1 MSGVITLAKQLDF
14 ETISQHNLVISIS
27 DNSANANDRKHT
39 TAHLE
44 VRVINVE
51 DSLPY
56 TAEVEMLQTYIAS
69 PANPAGLAGIT
80 SRSALE
86 IRLLYT
92 NGTTMDITNESHR
105 YILDDVSKSNSLF
118 SVVVT
123 DGLPFV
129 IANNNGLSGSG
140 KLLVHVTNVKT
151 IEVNVTV
158 IGSIRLSMK
167 AVSYPEIP
175 GTNEVAELKQ
185 VIAGHFQRVL
195 LKVLLNLTNGD
206 QVDVSLSLNTSFVF
220 TNAQQVGGTYEI
232 GPAPR
237 NLFSVLGHGLSGSV
251 SLQAV
256 FAQSLSASVNLTLSS
271 TLLKL
276 VTINRFGLKN
286 VNTTLSGVTMV
297 TKAQPFA
304 ELQME
309 DGSIHLLD
317 NFTMYNGLL
326 TFTSSDAAVAS
337 VNPDSGVVTL
347 LSDSSTPITIT
358 ARAVSNTSI
367 TALVSFYCNL
377 EPRQGEV
384 DIGDKEGPAIPPLAT
399 NEAWTMSVRMNP
411 GKLGILAVQVE
422 IWFNTSDVQMV
433 SINTDLPYSFAHNTI
448 HIFGSVAEAKALT
461 EDIAEVV
468 FTSLKSGVPEV
479 IYRSFRTVDKDLTTV
494 PSKAAS
500 SCSSNVFGD
509 IDLDCTFDIVD
520 VAFISAYIAS
530 SKAQFTDTLG
540 SKMSAVSTSQ
550 KSSMD
555 VNWDEAI
562 DSKDATFLSFIYLDK
577 AKFVAKLTYQIPNH
591 QGISLD
597 KCALEITVELSNKDG
612 SLTSSAQAEVYF
624 LFSHSTGPVA
634 EQFSQTVFTA
644 GSKVSVEGISSV
656 QGLIKANYENG
667 KFLVA
672 AKNSDLESSNV
683 GISIIQSIPF
693 NGQRFVVPIFL
704 ASPPVST
711 GAVDVS
717 WVRSQAARNFAP
729 QRNLQFSESTTTCN
743 NQLRSVVVIVV
754 ITFEGDYVVIVSGR
768 EAQFES
774 YCVTAFS
781 VKYPDVIIYSCKA
794 SRGSII
800 VEINMTVAET
810 KRNSTLAKIWED
822 VSKGLELNFNGT
834 TIITLPKM
842 LVDGKEYGNNVP
854 VKTPEE
860 KSRMPVFIIIVACVV
875 SFVVIL
881 IIVIVVYCLYRRRQN
896 LGKINPSPPSTP
908 DEDSE
913 VKYLPEKDTRYI
925 AMSASPSRSSLQ
937 ERDGSAFRRPTPI
950 AFTDPVEPAFEEKE
964 EQLLDFQVCFV
975 MFVLKQKIDWL
986 IRE

>member
-129 IANNNGLSGSG
+129 VANNNGLSGSG

-158 IGSIRLSMK
+158 IGSIKLSMK

-175 GTNEVAELKQ
+175 GTNEVTELKQ

-206 QVDVSLSLNTSFVF
+206 RVDVSLSLNTSFVF

-286 VNTTLSGVTMV
+286 VNTTLSGVTVV
-297 TKAQPFA
+297 TKVQPFA

-367 TALVSFYCNL
+367 TAVVSFYCNL

-399 NEAWTMSVRMNP
+399 NEPWTMSVRMNP

-448 HIFGSVAEAKALT
+448 HIFGSVAEAKALM

-479 IYRSFRTVDKDLTTV
+479 IYRSFRTVDKDLTPV

-509 IDLDCTFDIVD
+509 IDFDCTFDIVD

-550 KSSMD
+550 KLSMD

-644 GSKVSVEGISSV
+644 GSKVGVEGISSV

-950 AFTDPVEPAFEEKE
+950 AFTGPVEPAFEEKE
-964 EQLLDFQVCFV
+964 EQLLDSQVCF
-975 MFVLKQKIDWL
+975 MSCSF
-986 IRE
+986 

>member
-86 IRLLYT
+86 ISLLYT

-129 IANNNGLSGSG
+129 VANNNGLSGSG

-158 IGSIRLSMK
+158 IGSIKLSMK

-175 GTNEVAELKQ
+175 GTNEVGELKQ

-206 QVDVSLSLNTSFVF
+206 QVDVSLSSNTSFVF

-286 VNTTLSGVTMV
+286 VNTTLSGVTVV

-326 TFTSSDAAVAS
+326 IFTSSDAAVAS

-367 TALVSFYCNL
+367 TAVVSFYCNL

-448 HIFGSVAEAKALT
+448 HIFGSVAEAKALK
-461 EDIAEVV
+461 EDVAEVV

-479 IYRSFRTVDKDLTTV
+479 IYRSFRTVDKDLTPV

-520 VAFISAYIAS
+520 VAFISAYTAS

-562 DSKDATFLSFIYLDK
+562 DSKDATFLSFIYLNK

-597 KCALEITVELSNKDG
+597 KCALEIRVELSNKDG

-624 LFSHSTGPVA
+624 LFSHSTGSVA

-672 AKNSDLESSNV
+672 AKNSELESSNV
-683 GISIIQSIPF
+683 GISIIQSILF

-729 QRNLQFSESTTTCN
+729 QRNLQFSESSTTCN

-774 YCVTAFS
+774 YCITAFS

-875 SFVVIL
+875 SFAVIL

-964 EQLLDFQVCFV
+964 EQLLDSQVCF
-975 MFVLKQKIDWL
+975 MSCSF
-986 IRE
+986 

>member
-92 NGTTMDITNESHR
+92 NGSTMDITNESHR
-105 YILDDVSKSNSLF
+105 YILDDVTKSNSLF

-129 IANNNGLSGSG
+129 VANNNGLSGSG

-220 TNAQQVGGTYEI
+220 ANAQQVGGTYEI

-286 VNTTLSGVTMV
+286 VNTTLSGVTVV
-297 TKAQPFA
+297 TKVQPFA

-347 LSDSSTPITIT
+347 LLDSSTPTTIT

-367 TALVSFYCNL
+367 TAVVSFYCNL

-399 NEAWTMSVRMNP
+399 NEPWTMSVRMNP

-562 DSKDATFLSFIYLDK
+562 DGKDATFLSFIYLDK
-577 AKFVAKLTYQIPNH
+577 AKFLAKLTYQIPNH

-672 AKNSDLESSNV
+672 AKNSELESSNV

-774 YCVTAFS
+774 YCITAFS

-834 TIITLPKM
+834 TIITLQKM

-875 SFVVIL
+875 S
-881 IIVIVVYCLYRRRQN
+881 
-896 LGKINPSPPSTP
+896 
-908 DEDSE
+908 
-913 VKYLPEKDTRYI
+913 
-925 AMSASPSRSSLQ
+925 
-937 ERDGSAFRRPTPI
+937 
-950 AFTDPVEPAFEEKE
+950 
-964 EQLLDFQVCFV
+964 
-975 MFVLKQKIDWL
+975 
-986 IRE
+986 

>member
-27 DNSANANDRKHT
+27 DNSANANDRKHI

-86 IRLLYT
+86 ISLLYT

-129 IANNNGLSGSG
+129 VANNNGLSGSG

-158 IGSIRLSMK
+158 IGSIKLSMK

-175 GTNEVAELKQ
+175 GTNEVGELKQ

-206 QVDVSLSLNTSFVF
+206 QVDVSLSSNTSFVF

-286 VNTTLSGVTMV
+286 VNTTLSGVTVV

-326 TFTSSDAAVAS
+326 IFTSSDAAVAS

-367 TALVSFYCNL
+367 TAVVSFYCNL

-448 HIFGSVAEAKALT
+448 HIFGSVAEAKALK
-461 EDIAEVV
+461 EDVAEVV

-479 IYRSFRTVDKDLTTV
+479 IYRSFRTVDKDLTPV

-562 DSKDATFLSFIYLDK
+562 DSKDATFLSFIYLNK

-597 KCALEITVELSNKDG
+597 KCALEIRVELSNKDG

-624 LFSHSTGPVA
+624 LFSHSTGSVA

-672 AKNSDLESSNV
+672 AKNSELESSNV
-683 GISIIQSIPF
+683 GISIIQSILF

-729 QRNLQFSESTTTCN
+729 QRNLQFSESSTTCN

-774 YCVTAFS
+774 YCITAFS

-875 SFVVIL
+875 SFAVIL

-964 EQLLDFQVCFV
+964 EQLLDSQVCF
-975 MFVLKQKIDWL
+975 MSCSF
-986 IRE
+986 

>member
-86 IRLLYT
+86 IRLLYS

-129 IANNNGLSGSG
+129 VANNNGLSGSG
-140 KLLVHVTNVKT
+140 KLLVLVTNVKT
-151 IEVNVTV
+151 IEANVTV
-158 IGSIRLSMK
+158 IGSIKLSMK
-167 AVSYPEIP
+167 AVFYPEIP

-237 NLFSVLGHGLSGSV
+237 NLFSVLGHGLSGRV
-251 SLQAV
+251 YLQAV

-286 VNTTLSGVTMV
+286 VNATLSGVTVV

-309 DGSIHLLD
+309 DGSIHFLD

-326 TFTSSDAAVAS
+326 TFTSSDAAIAS

-367 TALVSFYCNL
+367 TAVVSFYCNL
-377 EPRQGEV
+377 EPREGEV

-448 HIFGSVAEAKALT
+448 HIFGSVAKAKALT

-479 IYRSFRTVDKDLTTV
+479 IYRSFRTVDKDLTPV

-500 SCSSNVFGD
+500 SCSSAVFGD

-550 KSSMD
+550 KLSMD

-562 DSKDATFLSFIYLDK
+562 DSKDATFLSFIYLNK

-612 SLTSSAQAEVYF
+612 SLTSSTQAEVYF

-672 AKNSDLESSNV
+672 AENSELESSNV

-717 WVRSQAARNFAP
+717 WVRSQAAREFAP

-822 VSKGLELNFNGT
+822 VSNGLELNFNGT

-842 LVDGKEYGNNVP
+842 LVDGKEYGDKVP

-925 AMSASPSRSSLQ
+925 AMSESPSRSSLQ

-964 EQLLDFQVCFV
+964 EQLLDSQVCF
-975 MFVLKQKIDWL
+975 MSSSF
-986 IRE
+986 

>member
-27 DNSANANDRKHT
+27 DNSANVNDRKHT

-140 KLLVHVTNVKT
+140 ELLVHVTNVKT

-158 IGSIRLSMK
+158 IGSVKLSMK

-175 GTNEVAELKQ
+175 GTTEVAELKQ
-185 VIAGHFQRVL
+185 VIPWHFQRVL

-220 TNAQQVGGTYEI
+220 INAQQVGGTYEI

-317 NFTMYNGLL
+317 NFTMYNGLF

-367 TALVSFYCNL
+367 TAVVSFHCNL
-377 EPRQGEV
+377 EPREGEV
-384 DIGDKEGPAIPPLAT
+384 DIGDKEGPAIPSLAT

-422 IWFNTSDVQMV
+422 IWFNISDIQMV

-448 HIFGSVAEAKALT
+448 HIFGSVAEARALT

-479 IYRSFRTVDKDLTTV
+479 IYRSFRTVDKDLTPV

-500 SCSSNVFGD
+500 SCSIAVFGD

-540 SKMSAVSTSQ
+540 SKMSARLLRSRRWT
-550 KSSMD
+550 
-555 VNWDEAI
+555 
-562 DSKDATFLSFIYLDK
+562 
-577 AKFVAKLTYQIPNH
+577 
-591 QGISLD
+591 
-597 KCALEITVELSNKDG
+597 
-612 SLTSSAQAEVYF
+612 
-624 LFSHSTGPVA
+624 STG
-634 EQFSQTVFTA
+634 
-644 GSKVSVEGISSV
+644 
-656 QGLIKANYENG
+656 
-667 KFLVA
+667 
-672 AKNSDLESSNV
+672 
-683 GISIIQSIPF
+683 
-693 NGQRFVVPIFL
+693 
-704 ASPPVST
+704 
-711 GAVDVS
+711 
-717 WVRSQAARNFAP
+717 
-729 QRNLQFSESTTTCN
+729 
-743 NQLRSVVVIVV
+743 
-754 ITFEGDYVVIVSGR
+754 
-768 EAQFES
+768 
-774 YCVTAFS
+774 
-781 VKYPDVIIYSCKA
+781 
-794 SRGSII
+794 
-800 VEINMTVAET
+800 T
-810 KRNSTLAKIWED
+810 K
-822 VSKGLELNFNGT
+822 
-834 TIITLPKM
+834 
-842 LVDGKEYGNNVP
+842 
-854 VKTPEE
+854 
-860 KSRMPVFIIIVACVV
+860 
-875 SFVVIL
+875 
-881 IIVIVVYCLYRRRQN
+881 Q
-896 LGKINPSPPSTP
+896 
-908 DEDSE
+908 
-913 VKYLPEKDTRYI
+913 
-925 AMSASPSRSSLQ
+925 
-937 ERDGSAFRRPTPI
+937 
-950 AFTDPVEPAFEEKE
+950 
-964 EQLLDFQVCFV
+964 
-975 MFVLKQKIDWL
+975 
-986 IRE
+986 